1 MQHLL
6 HLTVAPYSVLL
17 DPVAFFFFSLPQP
30 LCAKTLAFLFNRR
43 LCRQSSKVC
52 PVLGFLYPG
61 TLSKSS
67 FTASFLDVDLLVGN
81 DIKQGDY
88 VQQYSVVANVAIT
101 KLLKSIVK
109 GEKGLFYVG

>member
-1 MQHLL
+1 MI
-6 HLTVAPYSVLL
+6 
-17 DPVAFFFFSLPQP
+17 
-30 LCAKTLAFLFNRR
+30 
-43 LCRQSSKVC
+43 
-52 PVLGFLYPG
+52 GFLYPHVV
-61 TLSKSS
+61 KV
-67 FTASFLDVDLLVGN
+67 FFYCIFLDVDLLVGN

>member
-1 MQHLL
+1 MQYSQEHLKTMVYVLGISDHFSLFSCMQHLL

-52 PVLGFLYPG
+52 PVIGFLYPH
-61 TLSKSS
+61 
-67 FTASFLDVDLLVGN
+67 
-81 DIKQGDY
+81 
-88 VQQYSVVANVAIT
+88 VVKVF
-101 KLLKSIVK
+101 
-109 GEKGLFYVG
+109 FYCIFPGC